1 VYCSLLAGLVASA
14 IRVAGRRG
22 SARVLAVWPLAA
34 AAGALLVGYAAWR
47 VVGVFPDARA
57 ALKDESKHLLI
68 GESWLPAL
76 GFGAAAFTA
85 VRFLRRSR
93 APLSG
98 SWAFD
103 LALVAAAA
111 ALGARAYDAFTA
123 EVSYAPYY
131 AAPLVLLLGV
141 LHERVGERWPT
152 ARPASLL
159 ALGAVAAALGTYS
172 LVALYPDQ
180 NTAVHTARGTVM
192 MDAQA
197 ARAFQPTIDYVRSHS
212 APGEP
217 ILALPADAGLYFMT
231 ARPPAL
237 YDVMFLP
244 GLLDSTADE
253 RTAIARLRRERV
265 RLAVVGERRFVGYG
279 LTTFGGDYNRLLAS
293 DLQRHGGPVA
303 VFGDT
308 GASPAAGTNPSRA
321 YRIYRLR

>member
-14 IRVAGRRG
+14 IRVRERRG
-22 SARVLAVWPLAA
+22 AKRMLAVWPLAA

-57 ALKDESKHLLI
+57 ALKDESTHLLI

-76 GFGAAAFTA
+76 GFGAAAFTGI
-85 VRFLRRSR
+85 RFLRGRS

-123 EVSYAPYY
+123 EASYAPSY

-141 LHERVGERWPT
+141 LHQRVGERWPA

-159 ALGAVAAALGTYS
+159 ALGAVATALGAYA

-197 ARAFQPTIDYVRSHS
+197 ARAFQPTIDYVRGHS
-212 APGEP
+212 RPGEP

-231 ARPPAL
+231 GRPPAL

-244 GLLDSTADE
+244 GLLDSKADE
-253 RTAIARLRRERV
+253 RGAISRLRRERV
-265 RLAVVGERRFVGYG
+265 RLAIVGDRRFVGYG
-279 LTTFGGDYNRLLAS
+279 FTRFGVDYNQLLAS
-293 DLQRHGGPVA
+293 FLRSHGGPVA
-303 VFGDT
+303 VFGD
-308 GASPAAGTNPSRA
+308 PAAPAPGGTNPTRA
-321 YRIYRLR
+321 YSVYRLR